1 MPPSLWSLSCLR
13 NPSCS
18 VFFQHVI
25 YTMNMALIIF
35 YFYWSCSYVFCF
47 YSSLPSFHKVPEG
60 KELLNFYKQH
70 NSNIAYW
77 TLNKCLLDQFIT
89 PTYWTAAIFGTLG
102 DFWTP
107 KPKWIW
113 LLPSANMGFGM
124 CSKEEEKWKERV
136 KMQSYQNHMRPEG
149 RVLASER
156 LWTMPCE
163 WRAWDGFVVGGRI

>member
-1 MPPSLWSLSCLR
+1 MPPSLWSLSCLW

-25 YTMNMALIIF
+25 YTMDMALIIF

-47 YSSLPSFHKVPEG
+47 YSSLPSFHKVPES
-60 KELLNFYKQH
+60 KELLKFYKQH

-102 DFWTP
+102 DFEPLNLNGYDSSPLQTWDLGCVARRKKNEKKELKCKATRT
-107 KPKWIW
+107 IW
-113 LLPSANMGFGM
+113 DL
-124 CSKEEEKWKERV
+124 RV
-136 KMQSYQNHMRPEG
+136 E
-149 RVLASER
+149 
-156 LWTMPCE
+156 
-163 WRAWDGFVVGGRI
+163 F